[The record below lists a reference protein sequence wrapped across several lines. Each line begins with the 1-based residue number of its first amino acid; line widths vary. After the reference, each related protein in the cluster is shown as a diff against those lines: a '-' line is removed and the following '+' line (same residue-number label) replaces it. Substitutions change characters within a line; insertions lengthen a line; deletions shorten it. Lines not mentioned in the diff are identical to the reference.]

1 MSEMYAIPGTRMN
14 EINPLGA
21 RPNRGWFRKPE
32 LAEPVFYAGTIGVLC
47 LYMWL
52 MISYWIG

>member
-1 MSEMYAIPGTRMN
+1 MMN
-14 EINPLGA
+14 DENPSGA
-21 RPNRGWFRKPE
+21 RPNRSWLQE
-32 LAEPVFYAGTIGVLC
+32 SEYAEPVFYVGTIGVIC